1 MLLDN
6 VCPQKSC
13 SFTALLWCH
22 TMKSTRSREW
32 RRCSLFLVLLAFS
45 YPQLNKC
52 AAVNQT
58 HEWHATPAP
67 TSRSSAVKNL
77 FLRWHWHTPASP
89 QAKAPPSL
97 HRVHQG
103 TGTRMPVL
111 LSPAL
116 LNYSC
121 GIVSNRSHA
130 RAACP
135 SFIYVCKEPLLSP
148 TVGRHPNQ
156 AEAPWSRSQGQRA
169 TTNPLSR
176 GRCAGTKPRRG
187 WEQAGAARGAR
198 LVPGAQQRCTKSGSR
213 TSRGGRCQLSR
224 QLDRWEIIETGDWWN
239 YLMALPQRN
248 LKDTTEKCMFW
259 FLIFFLATQKFP
271 TQATLLAS
279 WPVLHFSPSSLVLPN
294 HHIATP
300 ASATTLQHK
309 GRGRP
314 FGRL

>member
-22 TMKSTRSREW
+22 ATKPVKSTRSREQC
-32 RRCSLFLVLLAFS
+32 RCSLFRVLLTFS

-77 FLRWHWHTPASP
+77 FLRWRWHTPASP
-89 QAKAPPSL
+89 QAKARPSL

-103 TGTRMPVL
+103 TGTHVPVL
-111 LSPAL
+111 SSPAL
-116 LNYSC
+116 LNCSFC
-121 GIVSNRSHA
+121 RIVSNRSHT

-135 SFIYVCKEPLLSP
+135 SFSSLCKEPLLLL

-169 TTNPLSR
+169 TTDPFSS
-176 GRCAGTKPRRG
+176 GRRAGTKPRRG

-213 TSRGGRCQLSR
+213 AAGGGRCQLSR
-224 QLDRWEIIETGDWWN
+224 QLDRREIIETGDWRN

-248 LKDTTEKCMFW
+248 LKVTTEKRMFW
-259 FLIFFLATQKFP
+259 FLIFF
-271 TQATLLAS
+271 
-279 WPVLHFSPSSLVLPN
+279 
-294 HHIATP
+294 
-300 ASATTLQHK
+300 
-309 GRGRP
+309 
-314 FGRL
+314 